1 MGSKNKNRTKII
13 GAAAAAGAALGYTAV
28 CNQLFDFTV
37 ARKSLWS
44 YGGKKKKDGKAK
56 AAPLDRYGRIPE
68 QDQEWLKN
76 REQDELEICS
86 TVDDTPLFGR
96 YLRCENPKRII
107 LCAHG
112 YRTNSLKDFA
122 GVARWLHENNCDLLT
137 IDQRGC
143 GKSGG
148 EYITFG
154 AREKYDVLDWL
165 DFIESH
171 NRKGLPVYLYGVSMG
186 ASTVSCASGLTLP
199 PNVRGMIADCGYTSM
214 KDICTL
220 CLKKWFH
227 LPAFPFMQS
236 FGRRCQRKAHFGMQE
251 ADAEHA
257 LRKCR
262 IPSLFIHGTADKFV
276 PPSHAI
282 RNYQACG
289 AADKDI
295 LWIDGAEHAAS
306 YYENPA
312 EYRSAL
318 KAFFDRT
325 EHRKPRETEA

>member
-56 AAPLDRYGRIPE
+56 AVPLDRYGRIPE

-112 YRTNSLKDFA
+112 YRTNSLTDFA

-154 AREKYDVLDWL
+154 AREKYDVVDWL

-171 NRKGLPVYLYGVSMG
+171 NRKGLPV
-186 ASTVSCASGLTLP
+186 
-199 PNVRGMIADCGYTSM
+199 
-214 KDICTL
+214 
-220 CLKKWFH
+220 
-227 LPAFPFMQS
+227 
-236 FGRRCQRKAHFGMQE
+236 
-251 ADAEHA
+251 
-257 LRKCR
+257 
-262 IPSLFIHGTADKFV
+262 
-276 PPSHAI
+276 
-282 RNYQACG
+282 
-289 AADKDI
+289 
-295 LWIDGAEHAAS
+295 
-306 YYENPA
+306 
-312 EYRSAL
+312 
-318 KAFFDRT
+318 
-325 EHRKPRETEA
+325 

>member
-56 AAPLDRYGRIPE
+56 AVPLDRYGRIPE

-165 DFIESH
+165 DFVESH

-186 ASTVSCASGLTLP
+186 AATVSCASGLTLP

-227 LPAFPFMQS
+227 LPAFPAESAFRNAGS
-236 FGRRCQRKAHFGMQE
+236 GCGTRPSKVPDFKSVHPRDRRQIRAAVPCHSELSG
-251 ADAEHA
+251 
-257 LRKCR
+257 LRC
-262 IPSLFIHGTADKFV
+262 
-276 PPSHAI
+276 
-282 RNYQACG
+282 
-289 AADKDI
+289 
-295 LWIDGAEHAAS
+295 DG
-306 YYENPA
+306 
-312 EYRSAL
+312 
-318 KAFFDRT
+318 
-325 EHRKPRETEA
+325 

>member
-56 AAPLDRYGRIPE
+56 AVPLDRYGRIPE

-186 ASTVSCASGLTLP
+186 AATVSCASGLTLP

-220 CLKKWFH
+220 CLKNGFTCRRFRSCRA
-227 LPAFPFMQS
+227 LAGDAS
-236 FGRRCQRKAHFGMQE
+236 GRRISECRKRMRNTPFGNAGFQVCSSTGPQTNS
-251 ADAEHA
+251 
-257 LRKCR
+257 CR
-262 IPSLFIHGTADKFV
+262 RPMPFGT
-276 PPSHAI
+276 I
-282 RNYQACG
+282 RLAVRRIKISCG
-289 AADKDI
+289 LTA
-295 LWIDGAEHAAS
+295 
-306 YYENPA
+306 
-312 EYRSAL
+312 RSMRYPITRTRRNTGVHSS
-318 KAFFDRT
+318 FFDRT
-325 EHRKPRETEA
+325 EHRKPRETEV